1 MTFFKKVSKTWLV
14 FLKLN
19 YPKTR
24 SSLCNRV
31 VKFKP
36 YRLDWLRVRVYTSGL
51 CVTRKLTYTNS
62 FFFVSMKLRIN
73 IAPFVDECL
82 VNFIL
87 NRSKFYESREFN
99 ETPDKISRRILLVP
113 TPTKIVQW
121 NVHYISSLLSA
132 SSVGEKLTH
141 MCSEQH
147 SFIIMYIIYIFI
159 KVRFCIFSN
168 LVPLI
173 TIKPMFH
180 IKTPIWDFFQMGSRK
195 RKLSSLLWTVRG
207 TLSST

>member
-1 MTFFKKVSKTWLV
+1 MTFFKKVSKTWLI
-14 FLKLN
+14 FLRLN

-36 YRLDWLRVRVYTSGL
+36 YRLDWLRVRVYTSEL
-51 CVTRKLTYTNS
+51 RVTRKLTYTNS

-73 IAPFVDECL
+73 FAPFVDECL
-82 VNFIL
+82 VDFIL
-87 NRSKFYESREFN
+87 N
-99 ETPDKISRRILLVP
+99 
-113 TPTKIVQW
+113 KIVE
-121 NVHYISSLLSA
+121 SFMSLLPG

-141 MCSEQH
+141 MCSKQH
-147 SFIIMYIIYIFI
+147 SLIIMNIVNIFI
-159 KVRFCIFSN
+159 KVWFGIFSN